1 MNDTHKQ
8 NPRRRAANEN
18 WQQDYKAKLC
28 SAQQAAGRVQSG
40 DSIYAAGFSAMP
52 YDFTEALAERKEELK
67 DVDYYGC
74 LSPYCFKI
82 MDGHFKGHVNYHTL
96 FSGGYERLKAPEGN
110 INQLSI
116 HLADSDRFIEERVQP
131 DVLAVNVSAP
141 DKHGWMTFGP
151 CGGMATDLAKEL
163 ARTIIVTV
171 QPGQPKVPGEFNVIH
186 VDEVDAI
193 IETGVPIPTLPSA
206 GATEI
211 ETRIASHI
219 APLVPDGATIQIG
232 IGGVPGAV
240 AAGLAGK
247 KDLGI
252 HTEMLTNEMFEL
264 VKCGAVT
271 GSRKNIHPRK
281 IVFGFAAGSTELYDY
296 LDDNP
301 GCIIRRLSETI
312 NSHLCGQN
320 DNFISI
326 NTCLMVSIT
335 GQVAAEAV
343 NFTQISGTG
352 GQLDLVRAARNSRG
366 GKSFIAMASTRTLK
380 SGKTVSAIS
389 LGLPAGTPVTTP
401 RTDVEYIATEY
412 GVVNLRYKS
421 NIERAEALISIAH
434 PDFRQ
439 ELRDGLAQYGVKIS
453 D

>member
-1 MNDTHKQ
+1 MADNNEKGTLSEKQ
-8 NPRRRAANEN
+8 GES
-18 WQQDYKAKLC
+18 WQQNYKAKLC
-28 SAQQAAGRVQSG
+28 SAQEAAGRIRSG
-40 DSIYAAGFSAMP
+40 DSIYAAGLSAMP
-52 YDFTEALAERKEELK
+52 HDFTEALAERKAELK

-82 MDGHFKGHVNYHTL
+82 MDGDFRGHINYHTV
-96 FSGGYERLKAPEGN
+96 FSGGFERLKAPEGN
-110 INQLSI
+110 INQLSV
-116 HLADSDRFIEERVQP
+116 HLAESDRFVEERVKP
-131 DVLAVNVSAP
+131 DVLAVNVSPP

-151 CGGMATDLAKEL
+151 CGGMATHVAKQLAG
-163 ARTIIVTV
+163 TVIVTV

-186 VDEVDAI
+186 VDEVDAV
-193 IETGVPIPTLPSA
+193 IETQVPIVTLPSG
-206 GATEI
+206 GATDI
-211 ETRIASHI
+211 NKRIASHI

-240 AAGLAGK
+240 AAGLSGK

-252 HTEMLTNEMFEL
+252 HTEMLTDSMFEL

-271 GSRKNIHPRK
+271 GNRKNIHPGK
-281 IVFGFAAGSTELYDY
+281 IVYGFAAGSNELYEF

-301 GCIIRRLSETI
+301 QCIIRPLSETI

-320 DNFISI
+320 DKFISI
-326 NTCLMVSIT
+326 NTCLVVSIT

-366 GKSFIAMASTRTLK
+366 GKSFIALASTRTLK

-421 NIERAEALISIAH
+421 NLERAEALISIAH

-439 ELRDGLAQYGVKIS
+439 ELRDGLAHYGVTIP